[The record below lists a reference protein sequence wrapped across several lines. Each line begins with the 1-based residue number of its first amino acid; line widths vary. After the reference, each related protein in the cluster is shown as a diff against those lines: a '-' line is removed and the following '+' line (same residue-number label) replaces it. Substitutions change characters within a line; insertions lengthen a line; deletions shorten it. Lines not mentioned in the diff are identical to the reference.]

1 MAEFSCFLNDFQL
14 KRPPLVTLQVED
26 TAFANNVF
34 VLINRYLQQ
43 LSEPDAEDFDQTAAL
58 IGRLMARRKNS
69 FRNMP
74 GFRSVC
80 KLNTALCR
88 LLRLDLPR
96 ELEHFRGVVCDG
108 ELAGAMPTRS
118 NFEYI
123 LVRLLGFYHLH
134 ARIRECCV
142 SAARYFIQLL
152 RNNYFMETLT
162 LLLAAIA
169 KINKLSKLQ
178 ANRSASL
185 YNKLRPHCVN
195 FPQVENHKFL
205 PENCQLPAQLQR
217 VQLQAEASAPEA
229 PESVL
234 LKPPTIVTKAEKAR
248 LEAKADVGTVLARKE
263 RPAKM
268 EFNMDT
274 LRTVKDVK
282 RFIGR
287 ETKARDKKPTSCIT
301 RDIYK
306 HDWMSAQTL
315 FYRRANKDPE
325 KALNIFRKFI
335 VSKL

>member
-1 MAEFSCFLNDFQL
+1 MAEFSCFFNDFQL

-58 IGRLMARRKNS
+58 IGRLMARRKSS

-108 ELAGAMPTRS
+108 ELAGATPTRS
-118 NFEYI
+118 SFEYI
-123 LVRLLGFYHLH
+123 LVRLLCFYHLH

-142 SAARYFIQLL
+142 SAARYFTHLL
-152 RNNYFMETLT
+152 RNNFFMETLT
-162 LLLAAIA
+162 LNLAAIA

-195 FPQVENHKFL
+195 FPQVESHKFL

-217 VQLQAEASAPEA
+217 VQLQAEASAPA
-229 PESVL
+229 PVL

-263 RPAKM
+263 PPAKM

-282 RFIGR
+282 RFIAR
-287 ETKARDKKPTSCIT
+287 ETTARDKTPTSCIT
-301 RDIYK
+301 RDIPK
-306 HDWMSAQTL
+306 HAWLSAQTL
-315 FYRRANKDPE
+315 FQRRANKDPE
-325 KALNIFRKFI
+325 KALSIFRKFI